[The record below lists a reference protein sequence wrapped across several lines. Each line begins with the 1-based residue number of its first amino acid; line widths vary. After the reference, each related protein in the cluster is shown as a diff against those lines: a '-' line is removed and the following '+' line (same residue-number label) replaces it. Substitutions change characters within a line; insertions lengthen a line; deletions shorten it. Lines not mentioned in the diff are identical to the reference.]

1 MKKLLFLYL
10 TCTLA
15 IQAISFA
22 QKNTDTVV
30 AQVYYKYY
38 LMYDTIK
45 KLVTTENMILN
56 VGKHSSQYLS
66 YDKLY
71 NDSLLKELI
80 KQGSP
85 YIMDRSKNG
94 MRRASSDIVIK
105 HNEQVG
111 KLDWYRKIL
120 KVYVISEDVSKLLN
134 WQITGEIKQVGQL
147 TVTKATCRYR
157 GRKYEAWFCADIPIQ
172 DGPYKFCGLPGLII
186 EMTDSTGTVKF
197 SFMGFKNIAAQNSL
211 MPEIP
216 KKVFPVSHKEYVQLE
231 KAFRNDPETFL
242 NNASADLGLGI
253 SDIKEISGSNNKK
266 PYWWVNNYVELEDY

>member
-1 MKKLLFLYL
+1 MRKLLFLYI

-30 AQVYYKYY
+30 AQVYYKSY

-45 KLVTTENMILN
+45 KLATTENMILN
-56 VGKHSSQYLS
+56 VGKHSSQYMS
-66 YDKLY
+66 YDKVY

-85 YIMDRSKNG
+85 YVMDRSKNG
-94 MRRASSDIVIK
+94 MRRVSSDIIIK
-105 HNEQVG
+105 HYDQIG
-111 KLDWYRKIL
+111 KLEWYKKIL
-120 KVYVISEDVSKLLN
+120 KVYVITEDVNKLLT
-134 WQITGEIKQVGQL
+134 WQITGETKQVGQL
-147 TVTKATCRYR
+147 TVTKANCRFK

-186 EMTDSTGTVKF
+186 EMADSTGTVKF
-197 SFMGFKNIAAQNSL
+197 SFLGFKNVAVQNNL

-216 KKVFPVSHKEYVQLE
+216 KKVFPVSHQEYVQLE

-242 NNASADLGLGI
+242 NNESADLGLGI
-253 SDIKEISGSNNKK
+253 SDIKTNVGPNYKTPN
-266 PYWWVNNYVELEDY
+266 WVNNHVELEDY

>member
-1 MKKLLFLYL
+1 MRKLLFLYI

-30 AQVYYKYY
+30 AQVYYKSY

-45 KLVTTENMILN
+45 KLATTENMILN
-56 VGKHSSQYLS
+56 VGKHSSQYMS
-66 YDKLY
+66 YDKVY

-85 YIMDRSKNG
+85 YVMDRSKNG
-94 MRRASSDIVIK
+94 MRRVSSDIIIK
-105 HNEQVG
+105 HYDQIG
-111 KLDWYRKIL
+111 KLEWYKKIL
-120 KVYVISEDVSKLLN
+120 KVYVITEDVNKLLT
-134 WQITGEIKQVGQL
+134 WQITGETKQVGQL
-147 TVTKATCRYR
+147 TVTKANCRFK

-186 EMTDSTGTVKF
+186 EMADSTGTVKF
-197 SFMGFKNIAAQNSL
+197 SFLGFKNVAVQNSL

-216 KKVFPVSHKEYVQLE
+216 KKVFPVSHQEYVQLE

-242 NNASADLGLGI
+242 NNESADLGLGI
-253 SDIKEISGSNNKK
+253 SDIKTNVGPNYKTPN
-266 PYWWVNNYVELEDY
+266 WVNNHVELEDY